1 MHIRE
6 EQPKDFSSIRNV
18 TAEAFQTM
26 PYSTQKEAEII
37 DALRAASALTLSLVA
52 EEGDTVI
59 GHVAF
64 SPVLIDGADCG
75 WYGLGP
81 VSVQPEKQGEGIGR
95 ALICEGLKRLK
106 KDGAY
111 GCALVGDPA
120 YYHRFGFKADQ
131 RLKLKGVGAE
141 YFQCLLMK
149 GDMPSG
155 EVTFHAAFDV

>member
-1 MHIRE
+1 MYIRT
-6 EQPKDFSSIRNV
+6 EQPPDIASIRHL
-18 TAEAFQTM
+18 TAEAFRTM
-26 PYSTQKEAEII
+26 PYSTQKEAAII

-52 EEGDTVI
+52 EEKNDII

-64 SPVLIDGADCG
+64 SPVSIDGVDSD

-81 VSVQPEKQGEGIGR
+81 VSVQPDKQGKGIGR
-95 ALICEGLKRLK
+95 ALIREGLKRLK
-106 KDGAY
+106 DDGAC
-111 GCALVGDPA
+111 GCVLVGDPA
-120 YYHRFGFKADQ
+120 YYQHFDFKADE
-131 RLKLKGVGAE
+131 RLKLKGVPAK